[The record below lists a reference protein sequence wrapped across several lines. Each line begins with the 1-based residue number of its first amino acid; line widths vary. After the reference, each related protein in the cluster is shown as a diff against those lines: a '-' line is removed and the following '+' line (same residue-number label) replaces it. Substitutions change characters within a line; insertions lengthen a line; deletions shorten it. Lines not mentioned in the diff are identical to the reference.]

1 MMFINGT
8 ITWRGKFSCALPL
21 HVFPVL
27 VSTQFWASK
36 CFCNCLGIAI
46 GPYSKYHHLGV
57 LGVRAGVG
65 DLLPALL
72 GPQTIASGPEEDTT
86 VDSRIRNFPVKM
98 WSNIWLTKLDVPTN
112 AEMGAHPADGLSAES
127 IQNL

>member
-1 MMFINGT
+1 MLSLNVLFVQ
-8 ITWRGKFSCALPL
+8 ALL
-21 HVFPVL
+21 L
-27 VSTQFWASK
+27 WASK

-86 VDSRIRNFPVKM
+86 VDSKIRNFPVNM
-98 WSNIWLTKLDVPTN
+98 WSNIWVTKLDVPTN
-112 AEMGAHPADGLSAES
+112 AEMGAHPAS
-127 IQNL
+127 